1 MRALVTGA
9 TGFVGSHLVEHLRAR
24 GDDVTALVRT
34 PSKAGFLTALGVR
47 LERGDLHD
55 HGALARAVAGQD
67 LVYHVAGAVAARDE
81 AAYLHANRD
90 GTANVVRAAERAGN
104 PRFVLV
110 SSMAAG
116 GPAVPGRPRR
126 GDEPS
131 RPVTAYGR
139 SKLAA
144 ESVVR
149 ASALAWVI
157 MRPPTVYG
165 PRDRDN
171 LIKVFRIAR
180 SGIAPVFGDGSMELS
195 AVYAPDLAGALAA
208 AGDSAGASGHTY
220 YANHAEILTSRG
232 LVEAIGRT
240 MGRSV
245 RIIGLPEALAR
256 RILALIGATARL
268 LGRTTI
274 LNADKANEFF
284 QEAWTGDSS
293 QLTADTGWQA
303 AHDIDSGLRLTYDWY
318 RSAGWLR

>member
-1 MRALVTGA
+1 VKALVTGA

-24 GDDVTALVRT
+24 GDEITALVRN
-34 PSKAGFLTALGVR
+34 PSKAGLLTSLGVR

-55 HGALARAVAGQD
+55 HAALTRAAAGQD
-67 LVYHVAGAVAARDE
+67 VVFHVAGAVAAPDE
-81 AAYLHANRD
+81 AAYMSGNRD
-90 GTANVVRAAERAGN
+90 GTANVVRAAERSGA

-116 GPAVPGRPRR
+116 GPAVRGHPRR

-144 ESVVR
+144 EAVVR
-149 ASALAWVI
+149 ACAIPWVI

-180 SGIAPVFGDGSMELS
+180 SGLAPVFGDGSMELS
-195 AVYAPDLAGALAA
+195 AVYAPDLAEALAL
-208 AGDSAGASGHTY
+208 AGYSPATTTRTY
-220 YANHAEILTSRG
+220 YPNHPEILTSRQ
-232 LVEAIGRT
+232 LVEAIGRA
-240 MGRSV
+240 MGRRV
-245 RIIGLPEALAR
+245 RVVGLPESVAR
-256 RILALIGATARL
+256 RILALTGSTARL

-274 LNADKANEFF
+274 LNAEKANEFF
-284 QEAWTGDSS
+284 QEAWTGDPSPLS
-293 QLTADTGWQA
+293 NDTGWRA
-303 AHDIDSGLRLTYDWY
+303 AHDIEAGLARTYAWY
-318 RSAGWLR
+318 RSAGWLA